1 MIAHPSARP
10 RPETRD
16 HQRVFLVCE
25 RRKSMPRVEL
35 EVCLRC
41 RWRRNCRVLRE
52 YAQPSLFPSGQRP
65 TGAPSRK
72 NSGRRRG

>member
-1 MIAHPSARP
+1 MIAHPSERP
-10 RPETRD
+10 RPETPD

-41 RWRRNCRVLRE
+41 RWRKSCRALRE
-52 YAQPSLFPSGQRP
+52 YAQPSLFPSGQRR
-65 TGAPSRK
+65 TGAPSRRHG
-72 NSGRRRG
+72 GRRRG